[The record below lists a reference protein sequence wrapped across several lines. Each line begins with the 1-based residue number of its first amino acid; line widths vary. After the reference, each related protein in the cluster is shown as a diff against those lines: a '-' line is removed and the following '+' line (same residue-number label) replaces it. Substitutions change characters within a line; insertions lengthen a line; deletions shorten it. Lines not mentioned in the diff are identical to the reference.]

1 MFKLSKIVKNLKKTA
16 QCVIVK
22 EHKEIYQGR
31 IKDINLNLY
40 RRAYVHYIIYDLE
53 FEIYEIG
60 IVEI

>member
-16 QCVIVK
+16 LCVIEK
-22 EHKEIYQGR
+22 EHKEIYRGR

-40 RRAYVHYIIYDLE
+40 RRAYVHYIRYDID
-53 FEIYEIG
+53 FGIYEIG